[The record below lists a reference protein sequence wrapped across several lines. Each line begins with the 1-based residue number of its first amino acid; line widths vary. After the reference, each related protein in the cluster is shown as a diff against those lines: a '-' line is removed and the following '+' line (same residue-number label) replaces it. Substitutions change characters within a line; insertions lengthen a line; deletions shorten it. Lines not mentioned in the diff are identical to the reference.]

1 MRACFFYVYNIQTH
15 VETPT
20 AEPTRSD
27 YEDEI
32 ADGDVPDYN
41 SQDEAEVLPEST
53 NGAPL
58 LPRHDDDIEED
69 KPSNSFL
76 HTYFFF
82 YY

>member
-1 MRACFFYVYNIQTH
+1 MCLKCVFKTFFVKLQTH
-15 VETPT
+15 IEIPT
-20 AEPTRSD
+20 TEPTRSD

-41 SQDEAEVLPEST
+41 SQDESEVLPEST

-69 KPSNSFL
+69 KPSN
-76 HTYFFF
+76 Y
-82 YY
+82 